1 MLTLELSFT
10 PTSKMAVHSSTIT
23 AAMGEMSVMGPC
35 TAQHNT
41 RHSKQT
47 QKIVRL
53 ACRKLFRAPQTGYP
67 MLVTTHGE
75 ACVSVLTQLTS
86 VSLSQLG

>member
-23 AAMGEMSVMGPC
+23 AAMGEISVMGPC
-35 TAQHNT
+35 TAEQVTQH
-41 RHSKQT
+41 SEKAQKLSDE
-47 QKIVRL
+47 KIV
-53 ACRKLFRAPQTGYP
+53 PSPIGYP
-67 MLVTTHGE
+67 ALVPTHGD